1 LFPIHTL
8 TNFEIL
14 DYAKLVGL
22 PINCVAKDMTPK
34 SIPNNSG
41 IIVNLNDL
49 GESGSHWV
57 CAVRKNDKAL
67 YYDSYGVTHMPKEV
81 EKCLK
86 NSVKKNNIFVSD
98 GQNQYLVSIM
108 CGYYCLKICKS
119 ILLDNM
125 DFSQAIKQFSDNPS
139 KKNRDIADDLF
150 I

>member
-1 LFPIHTL
+1 M
-8 TNFEIL
+8 

-34 SIPNNSG
+34 SIPNNTG
-41 IIVNLNDL
+41 LIVNLNDL

-57 CAVRKNDKAL
+57 CAVRKNDKCL

-119 ILLDNM
+119 VLLDNM
-125 DFSQAIKQFSDNPS
+125 NFSQAIKQFSDNPS
-139 KKNRDIADDLF
+139 MKNRDIADNLF